1 MKLNLPEFDI
11 ALKRI
16 ADGSLKVADR
26 LRGKYVALTPEEW
39 VRQHFVNFLIVF
51 RGYPPA
57 LMANEVGIRHNGNLR
72 RCDTV
77 VYDASARPLAI
88 VEYKA
93 PTVAISESVFDQV
106 ARYNMV
112 LGVRWLMV
120 SNGINHFCCEFS
132 SHQGTYRFVKD
143 IPEYSRLLLS

>member
-11 ALKRI
+11 ALKRT
-16 ADGSLKVADR
+16 ADGHLQVADR

-39 VRQHFVNFLIVF
+39 VRQHFVNFLIEY

-57 LMANEVGIRHNGNLR
+57 LMANEVGIRQNGNLR

-77 VYDASARPLAI
+77 VYDVSARPLAI

-93 PTVAISESVFDQV
+93 STVAITESVFDQV

-120 SNGINHFCCEFS
+120 SNGISHYCCEFS
-132 SHQGTYRFVKD
+132 SDRGSYRFVKD
-143 IPEYSRLLLS
+143 IPVYSGLILS